1 MQEYLVSRIEKFF
14 ERERPQDDWAG
25 DEILTGEL
33 DETSAVTVWRG
44 EDKVRIGKRGLRT
57 ILSPGA
63 YCYFDSYQ
71 DAPRTQPEAIG
82 GYLPLEKVYSYEPVT
97 EAFPADKLDCVWGVQ
112 GNVWTEYI
120 PTPEHAEYMIYPRL
134 LALAEVAWTNPQQKD
149 WKRFHAEA
157 LQEVKVLT
165 RMVSYF

>member
-1 MQEYLVSRIEKFF
+1 M
-14 ERERPQDDWAG
+14 
-25 DEILTGEL
+25 
-33 DETSAVTVWRG
+33 
-44 EDKVRIGKRGLRT
+44 RT

-134 LALAEVAWTNPQQKD
+134 LALAEVAWTNPEQKD
-149 WKRFHAEA
+149 WKRFPCRGFTGSKGAE
-157 LQEVKVLT
+157 LNGLPYFLT
-165 RMVSYF
+165 CKMR